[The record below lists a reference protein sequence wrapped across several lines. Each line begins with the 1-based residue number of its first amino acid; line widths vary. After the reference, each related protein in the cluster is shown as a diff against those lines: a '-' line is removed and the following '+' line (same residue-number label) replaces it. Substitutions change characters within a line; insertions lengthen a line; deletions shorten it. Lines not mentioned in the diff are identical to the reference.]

1 MPLAE
6 RGSPN
11 GERHLSMQVDET
23 EHAREGRELPRSRD
37 IVVRAG
43 KSPELIEVVHQ

>member
-1 MPLAE
+1 MPQAE

-23 EHAREGRELPRSRD
+23 EHGQAREGRELPRSRD

-43 KSPELIEVVHQ
+43 KIS